1 MPPTLR
7 IASLLTL
14 ALLPSAT
21 ASRIPDS
28 PLVFASLLAQ
38 YTRAPEGPAK
48 DALAAR
54 VDAAAHQK
62 YATVSGLYWYTDL
75 AAAQDA
81 AREQKRP
88 ILHLRM
94 LGRLDE
100 DRSCAN
106 SRFFRAMLYANAEVS
121 RLLRDRFVLVWTS
134 ERAVPTITIDF
145 GDGRKLE
152 QTTTGN
158 SAHYVM
164 DADGIILDVL
174 PGLYA
179 PVAFRR
185 ALTHSLALA
194 DKVRDASDAERA
206 KAIVDFHRAESAAAT
221 NAWEKTAAA
230 RIDPAES
237 ALARAQMATVSKAA
251 VEVRTLR
258 SFTADLPPDV
268 FPVDRIAQ
276 WAQTART
283 FYGIDRRAKPV
294 AVLDEQSLGLV
305 VRLHDAVPSELRG
318 IPAARDVML
327 QRLTEHVLADT
338 AIDQLRLR
346 PQISREIVRR
356 GGTVDFA
363 TLNAWTYAIVFQTP
377 ASDPWLGLV
386 PRTDF
391 TGLPGDGVVMP

>member
-7 IASLLTL
+7 IATLLTL

-21 ASRIPDS
+21 ASSVPDS
-28 PLVFASLLAQ
+28 PLVFASLVAQ
-38 YTRAPEGPAK
+38 YARAPEGAAK
-48 DALAAR
+48 DELATR
-54 VDAAAHQK
+54 IDAMAHQK

-75 AAAQDA
+75 ASAQAA

-106 SRFFRAMLYANAEVS
+106 SRFFRALLYANAEVS
-121 RLLRDRFVLVWTS
+121 RLLRDHFVLVWTS

-158 SAHYVM
+158 SAHFVM
-164 DADGIILDVL
+164 DADGNILDVL

-185 ALTHSLALA
+185 ELTRSLALA
-194 DKVRDASDAERA
+194 DKVRDATDDERTE
-206 KAIVDFHRAESAAAT
+206 AIVEYHRAASAAAT
-221 NAWEKTAAA
+221 KAWEKTAAA
-230 RIDPAES
+230 RVDPADS

-258 SFTADLPPDV
+258 TFTADLPPDV
-268 FPVDRIAQ
+268 FPVERIAQ

-283 FYGIDRRAKPV
+283 LYGVDRRAKPV
-294 AVLDEQSLGLV
+294 SILDEQSLGLV
-305 VRLHDAVPSELRG
+305 LRLHDAVPSEMGG

-327 QRLTEHVLADT
+327 HRLAEHVLADT

-356 GGTVDFA
+356 GGKVDFA
-363 TLNAWTYAIVFQTP
+363 TLNAWIYAVVFQTP